1 MNSPRKNL
9 TESVLARAEAY
20 RAGMLFDG
28 VPKFSTPPMQM
39 PAAPAAADAAATD
52 PQAGTAPA
60 AGAPGAEMPAPGGE
74 AVVNGAIEGKSA
86 LQSLAVPQ

>member
-28 VPKFSTPPMQM
+28 VPKFSTPPVQM

-60 AGAPGAEMPAPGGE
+60 AGAPGAMPAPGGE
-74 AVVNGAIEGKSA
+74 AVVNKSA